1 MFHMTRKLRVGVIGT
16 GRMGERHCRVYSS
29 LPEAEFVGIADASM
43 ERGRTTAHKYG
54 VRYFADHHDLLREVD
69 AVSIATPTE
78 FHHQLARDALLAAR
92 HVLVEKPL
100 AASPSEARDLARLAR
115 ATGTVCQVG
124 HIERF
129 NPVFLELQIIL
140 EDLQIV
146 GLAARRLSPFDTSNT
161 DVDVIYDLMI
171 HDLDLSL
178 TLLGPQVDR
187 VQAHGRS
194 TRVSSADYVVASLSI
209 TDGAIANLTAS
220 RLTEQKVRLLEIT
233 ALGAYI
239 EADLLNKSIFIYR
252 RTSPEYI
259 QNHERPLR
267 YRQEGLVERIHIPT
281 AEPLMLELQD
291 FLRCARENAEPKVS
305 VDDGVRALELA
316 DEIRDCLQPDVPTI
330 RARTPALLAA
340 AS

>member
-1 MFHMTRKLRVGVIGT
+1 MTSKLRVGVIGA
-16 GRMGERHCRVYSS
+16 GRMGERHCRVYSG
-29 LPEAEFVGIADASM
+29 LPEAEFIGLTDASH

-54 VRYFADHHDLLREVD
+54 VRYFADHRDLLREVD
-69 AVSIATPTE
+69 AVSIATPTQ
-78 FHHQLARDALLAAR
+78 FHHEIASDALRAGR
-92 HVLVEKPL
+92 HALVEKPL
-100 AASPSEARDLARLAR
+100 AASPTEARDLARLAR
-115 ATGTVCQVG
+115 TAGVVCQVG
-124 HIERF
+124 HIERY
-129 NPVFLELQIIL
+129 NPVFLELQLIL

-161 DVDVIYDLMI
+161 DIDVVYDLMI
-171 HDLDLSL
+171 HDLDLAL
-178 TLLGPQVDR
+178 TLLGQQVDR

-194 TRVSSADYVVASLSI
+194 THMSSADYVVASLSF
-209 TDGAIANLTAS
+209 TDGPIANLTAS

-291 FLRCARENAEPKVS
+291 FLRCVREGGEPTVS

-316 DEIRDCLQPDVPTI
+316 AEVRSCLQPDVPTI

>member
-1 MFHMTRKLRVGVIGT
+1 MTRKLRVGVIGA
-16 GRMGERHCRVYSS
+16 GRMGERHCRVYST
-29 LPEAEFVGIADASM
+29 LPEAEFVGIADTSI
-43 ERGRTTAHKYG
+43 ERGRTTAHKYD
-54 VRYFADHHDLLREVD
+54 VRYFANYRDLLREID
-69 AVSIATPTE
+69 AVSIATPTQ
-78 FHHQLARDALLAAR
+78 FHYDVACETLSSGR

-100 AASPSEARDLARLAR
+100 ASSTREARDLARLAR
-115 ATGTVCQVG
+115 ATGVVCQVG

-129 NPVFLELQIIL
+129 NPVFLELQLIL

-161 DVDVIYDLMI
+161 DVDVVYDLMI
-171 HDLDLSL
+171 HDLDLAL
-178 TLLGPQVDR
+178 TLLGSQIDHI
-187 VQAHGRS
+187 QAHGRS
-194 TRVSSADYVVASLSI
+194 TGMSSADYVVASLSI
-209 TDGAIANLTAS
+209 ADGPIANLTAS

-259 QNHERPLR
+259 QNHQRPLR

-291 FLRCARENAEPKVS
+291 FLRCAREGVEPKVS

-316 DEIRDCLQPDVPTI
+316 SEIRDCLQPDVPTI
-330 RARTPALLAA
+330 AARTPALLAA

>member
-1 MFHMTRKLRVGVIGT
+1 
-16 GRMGERHCRVYSS
+16 MGDRHCRVYST
-29 LPEAEFVGIADASM
+29 LPAVEFVGVADAST
-43 ERGRTTAHKYG
+43 ERSRAVALNYG
-54 VRYFADHHDLLREVD
+54 VDFYADYRELLQNVD

-78 FHHQLARDALLAAR
+78 THYRIAKHALQDGI

-100 AASPSEARDLARLAR
+100 AGSLAEARELAMLAKLS
-115 ATGTVCQVG
+115 ATVFQVG

-129 NPVFLELQIIL
+129 NPVFLELQAIL

-146 GLAARRLSPFDTSNT
+146 GLSARRLSPFDTSNT

-171 HDLDLSL
+171 HDVDLAL
-178 TLLGPQVDR
+178 TLLGDDVER
-187 VQAHGRS
+187 IEAHGRS
-194 TRVSSADYVVASLSI
+194 AQMNSADYVVANLSI
-209 TDGAIANLTAS
+209 ADGPIASLTAS

-239 EADLLNKSIFIYR
+239 EADLLNKSIYIYR
-252 RTSPEYI
+252 RTLPEYV
-259 QNHERPLR
+259 QNRQRPLR

-291 FLRCARENAEPKVS
+291 FIRCIREGDKPKVS
-305 VDDGVRALELA
+305 AEDGVRALELA
-316 DEIRDCLQPDVPTI
+316 ATIRDCLQPDVPMI
-330 RARTPALLAA
+330 AARAPTLLAA